1 MTMYRADF
9 KDKSKPV
16 IKEPEP
22 ALPQPEDRIADLLS
36 IVETV
41 YEAGRKGQSLE
52 LLKQWAVEV
61 WGERE

>member
-9 KDKSKPV
+9 KNKDKPV
-16 IKEPEP
+16 IKEPD
-22 ALPQPEDRIADLLS
+22 LPKADDRIADLLS

-52 LLKQWAVEV
+52 LLKQWAVQV
-61 WGERE
+61 WEDRE